1 ETEQAR
7 SAKEEPSIPEAY
19 EPKLENATDPEPLD
33 LTVEEEPAV
42 ANGADAPAQDA
53 DEEEEYD
60 ESDQAESAYGSLSGL
75 RQVPPSQPAAP
86 AAGEAEEPAPKRGQD
101 ELLLDASRLA
111 EQDDQVTPLAAR
123 REAAPTAAPQPQTPR
138 SPVAGSTLF
147 ERM

>member
-1 ETEQAR
+1 KIRVSVVATGIDQTAEQLAETSRPLSLGKSRGPVRPVALQSVAQPEPQAATETEQAR

-33 LTVEEEPAV
+33 PTVEEEPAV

-75 RQVPPSQPAAP
+75 R
-86 AAGEAEEPAPKRGQD
+86 
-101 ELLLDASRLA
+101 
-111 EQDDQVTPLAAR
+111 
-123 REAAPTAAPQPQTPR
+123 
-138 SPVAGSTLF
+138 
-147 ERM
+147 